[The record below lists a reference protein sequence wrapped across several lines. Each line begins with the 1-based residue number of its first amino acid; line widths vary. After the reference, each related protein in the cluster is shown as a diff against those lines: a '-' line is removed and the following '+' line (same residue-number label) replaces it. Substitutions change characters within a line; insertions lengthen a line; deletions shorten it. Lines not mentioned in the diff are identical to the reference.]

1 MQFPVSSRQV
11 TLGESGAPSA
21 STALGTHIVHRQLIA
36 DSGDVNKAFRRSEYF
51 VEAASLA
58 IAIMTEGY
66 SHRQVAA
73 DAFVDFRNAGFAF
86 CPLSLL

>member
-1 MQFPVSSRQV
+1 LPGQRR
-11 TLGESGAPSA
+11 
-21 STALGTHIVHRQLIA
+21 TAVLSEIRRLSPTTA